1 MPPTHKKF
9 RMLKI
14 YAISG
19 FVERYICV
27 PLGKT
32 RKASITFHFKG
43 GAIDSALRRD
53 ATFATSNLAEQAL
66 IESLPDFKRGVIK
79 IYKVIPDKPKA
90 NAQAKTEQ
98 PGSYPDVTNVQ
109 SARAVL
115 GGMGVP
121 IELLQSK
128 ADVLQQAKERGITFP
143 NWR

>member
-1 MPPTHKKF
+1 MLPLINF
-9 RMLKI
+9 IIMLKI
-14 YAISG
+14 YSISG

-27 PLGKT
+27 PLGDKG
-32 RKASITFHFKG
+32 KALRTFHFKG

-53 ATFATSNLAEQAL
+53 ATFATSNIVEQRL
-66 IESLPDFKRGVIK
+66 IESLPDYRKGVIK
-79 IYKVIPDKPKA
+79 LHKVIQDKPKEEATKAEQA
-90 NAQAKTEQ
+90 N
-98 PGSYPDVTNVQ
+98 SYPDVTNVQ

-128 ADVLQQAKERGITFP
+128 ADVLQQAKEKGITFP